1 MLKYQQKEQLQTNL
15 DSFEVHFYFF
25 LLIVYFLQKSIKD
38 LKKRK
43 KERNQVNHFISFE
56 FFFQINAYYTKE
68 IQNEF
73 LL

>member
-1 MLKYQQKEQLQTNL
+1 MNNESFLEIIEFENQNKHLLKYQQKEQLQTNL

-43 KERNQVNHFISFE
+43 KEI
-56 FFFQINAYYTKE
+56 K
-68 IQNEF
+68 
-73 LL
+73 